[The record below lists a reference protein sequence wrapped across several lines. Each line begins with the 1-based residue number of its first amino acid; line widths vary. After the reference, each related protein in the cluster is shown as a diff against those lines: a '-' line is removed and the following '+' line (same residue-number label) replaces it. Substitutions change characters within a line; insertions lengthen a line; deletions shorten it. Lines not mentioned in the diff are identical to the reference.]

1 MEPNRQHK
9 PGYFPSLDGIR
20 AVAVLMVVYGH
31 AGYFGVR
38 MVFAGLA
45 CLVHAV
51 LPFLFVKTGSLAITE
66 LHHKMVTH
74 RSSQTPEHKKVV
86 DRANETA

>member
-1 MEPNRQHK
+1 MKPTALFTDHPATVGETYGQH
-9 PGYFPSLDGIR
+9 L
-20 AVAVLMVVYGH
+20 GH